1 MHLLCTQFEAGVPV
15 VQVQMI
21 AEIMVGRADSHHSV
35 HDFFYLQGQCYLPGL
50 SRY

>member
-15 VQVQMI
+15 VHVQMI

-35 HDFFYLQGQCYLPGL
+35 HDFLTCRDSVICLG
-50 SRY
+50 